1 MHGIGAEK
9 ASGWMTRFRW
19 AIAERMVSA
28 ENRRARERLRKIPDL
43 WREINDY
50 REQSEVTGASWSDYW
65 QLYSAVRKYHPRE
78 VLEFGPGI
86 STLVLAYA
94 LKENE
99 RDGHGAG
106 RLTSMEDVPEWRDD
120 VLKLLPAHYQDCV
133 EIVFS
138 PKVDG
143 YYRMFRGV
151 QYERI
156 PDRPY
161 DFIFSDGPERHSN
174 VNGDKLFDLD
184 LIHVVRRSE
193 RPVRALVDNHYL
205 TFYVFQKVFG
215 TELARYSVRHRLMF
229 IGPVCRSDARYLRKE
244 NFHADIRIFG
254 TTELKLRMAR
264 SSI

>member
-1 MHGIGAEK
+1 MTSKDHGLLTRLRCTVAE
-9 ASGWMTRFRW
+9 WMV
-19 AIAERMVSA
+19 AA
-28 ENRRARERLRKIPDL
+28 ENKRAKQRLEKIPEL
-43 WREINDY
+43 WQAITFY
-50 REQSEVTGASWSDYW
+50 REKSEVTGASWSDYW
-65 QLYSAVRKYHPRE
+65 QLYEAVRTHRPKE

-86 STLVLAYA
+86 STVVLAFA
-94 LKENE
+94 LKQNE

-120 VLKLLPAHYQDCV
+120 VLKLLPDAYADCV

-143 YYRMFRGV
+143 TYKMFRGV
-151 QYERI
+151 QYESI

-184 LIHVVRRSE
+184 LVHVVRRSN
-193 RPVRALVDNHYL
+193 RPIRALVDNHYL

-229 IGPVCRSDARYLRKE
+229 IGPVSASDVRHLKKE
-244 NFHADIRIFG
+244 NFQADIRPFG

-264 SSI
+264 SSD